1 MNEFEEKLGKFPT
14 VPRRIDKYGYD
25 TTPKF
30 FYGRNPVTQQQAE
43 QAAQANEPDSLWTT
57 SVQHFGNGLKDVI
70 SNELYTAIGFANEK
84 LKNIGAYGDPDAAGA
99 DEYLQ
104 QALPAAQAEMPKAV
118 ETLQNNEF
126 LKPVQVNDGDSTTR
140 QILGAVIENIPQYGV
155 STALGPLAPLF
166 MARQLYG
173 SGTKQGTERGMDLDL
188 ASKAGF
194 WNVGVQQP
202 LDYLGMVG
210 PYGKTLG
217 AINKVAR
224 AVAPAAKITKNI
236 GKLAK
241 SANKMGGW
249 LSPAGGMNVKRSP
262 LRAVAEG
269 LISEAPTEFIQ
280 EYGEQGVLDYFDPK
294 VSREQLMYNVTTNPK
309 TFRNAAMAGVVGGL
323 MGGAAGGV
331 SSLINNRRIDNFNEQ
346 AGRLTKQVNDYLEK
360 HPEAKA
366 NQTANA
372 QTQTAS
378 NTMQQEQPSY
388 VSNFS
393 PDVQAAMAGGFM
405 GGASSGFMGGAS
417 SSASAPINN
426 GRIDEYSLQQERL
439 TEQVNDYLKKNPEA
453 KANQTANE
461 QTQTAS
467 STMKQEPP
475 SYVSNFSPDVQAAI
489 QKYATPDVPPA
500 VVAAIIQQESRGNP
514 NAESYAGAQGLMQ
527 LMPGTAADL
536 GVENPFNV
544 DENVRGGVQYFSQMK
559 AMFNGNIV
567 AALAAYNRGHSYVK
581 AWLNDGTW
589 DGTLEHADQIPVK
602 ETREYVKDIMHN
614 LAQSG
619 GQGTQNVGVQNA
631 GYSVQEQVELIRQ
644 QEAATA
650 QMQEEYNRYAN
661 SEMAR
666 DYALELSRTS
676 TDPALVNQVQ
686 DAVRVGDNAKLEKI
700 ARENG
705 YKDQDFTVAEEEEET
720 AAEPVVFSNRLQAAN
735 SNIHTGMKIPNGD
748 AYQAMPAKYGA
759 AADNVIQNIADV
771 IAGKRIANAN
781 LSTVVPQEA
790 TPTVERTLP
799 VHEQQAVQQTV
810 HEQQATPVSHNL
822 DLPDV
827 IELPMSRNME
837 LSDQMYTENLQGRAN
852 EALDRIKQNDVPPA
866 EELLSLAEELNTM
879 PTTPETEAAKLAF
892 TQAANIQSDNVSAVQ
907 PKQLP
912 APPNT
917 QDHLALGE
925 TANQEMPPMAENAQ
939 RGGRIVANNA
949 PRLTMLPPQMTGRL
963 QSDIQGTPNTATNEH
978 APINMSAHA
987 PLWNAIV
994 QDTTAAD
1001 KVKSSPKN
1009 GDLSIVSDAFIK
1021 PSSVLTTISAPES
1034 GSAITFTFKD
1044 GQKKVGS
1051 IKTDLNALLT
1061 GMNKARGNKAQKLQA
1076 AIDKTLY
1083 SSSFFEKNFEQTGN
1097 NPAKALYKGNKKA
1110 NGQRAVAGNF
1120 AFNMYNSVDSLLAG
1134 YHAQGYDAKIGLLE
1148 NAETAQEQQEQPQQE
1163 VAQEQQ
1169 EEQPQEAQEETQ
1181 ETTEPQEEAANTEQ
1195 TEKAAQ
1201 EQPKETTQAEEINKK
1216 TPQTEEQETVQT
1228 EETQAESPSANELSN
1243 NARTYADTWK
1253 WLVNKFSTDSYT
1265 DRPKHNPKNGS
1276 LSYSGS
1282 ISKSRD
1288 GKISLLATITTPE
1301 NGSVITFTFKEDQKK
1316 TGSITIDLSTLLEHI
1331 TNFGSENAYGTTES
1345 VALKRFLSSQYFKD
1359 HFDPIQGAIEHSH
1372 YISSGKSDDQP
1383 KAYFFSDEMGRAIRS
1398 FIVGYHDQG
1407 YDAQVGLWKN
1417 EEVAKTEKAVDNN
1430 SKEAIKEVGGEA
1442 DGRNDARAN
1451 VETDTGI
1458 HEEAEQSA
1466 DARSGEVGHRA
1477 DGGDR
1482 VGRVRK
1488 DTRGARGSQ
1497 ENTGGTELL
1506 DRTQKGD
1513 EHLAY
1518 IDSLPYTVQVGKPR
1532 QAALEKQGKDT
1543 SLKGITEE
1551 ERTKAQEQLAAHGQL
1566 LMDWAKKN
1574 GVSKDH
1580 ATAERKKL
1588 QEKIVNDYYN
1598 KGSYAKGKQA
1608 FLILGLPAAG
1618 KSSLADPLA
1627 DNMDAIIVDSD
1638 EFKKRL
1644 PEFANGAGAN
1654 YLHEE
1659 SSDMA
1664 NSLLEQVIDGGD
1676 NLVFPVVGKTPKSL
1690 QEKITLLKQAGYDVH
1705 LGYMDLPMDEA
1716 LLRATN
1722 RYILE
1727 GRLVNLE
1734 YIQSVGDR
1742 PLKNFNAIKNNPDI
1756 TDYALYSND
1765 VPFGEKPKLIEGTD
1779 YLSKRID
1786 SGEKAV
1792 NNKDT
1797 KAVNS
1802 DDTSR
1807 TESGR
1812 TIEGSGS
1819 ETSRERSTEAK
1830 RGMGQEHLVSG
1841 ERAAVLRAGEDQ
1853 DDGSVRD
1860 RDTDD
1865 LRSGEETAGERVSE
1879 RGHNVSR
1886 RDDTGGT
1893 GVSSARGTVGGGDDA
1908 TSRSTRHADGSTES
1922 VGRSSGNDERTGSG
1936 QPDEQ
1941 AERVEQRPKPKTIRR
1956 GRFYSTEEARQ
1967 TFAEETQSA
1976 GKRMEYNKDAINT
1989 YLRLTDNG
1997 RIKDMAD
2004 IVVTPDDLTALS
2016 RFTGWGGLGTQVRRL
2031 ADNGDEWLTSHF
2043 TDEEITAMRNS
2054 TETAYFTPPNVVS
2067 FMWNAIEKMG
2077 LQKNARVLEP
2087 SMGIG
2092 NFVMQLPNAYK
2103 DEAHVTGIELDTVTG
2118 NMAQL
2123 LYGADAKTNIRVEG
2137 YEKNRSGDNSFDLV
2151 IGNVPFSTTKFKSGE
2166 IRFDRLK
2173 PFLHDFFFL
2182 KAVKQTRPGG
2192 VVAFITT
2199 SGTMDKA
2206 DGTIRRM
2213 LASEAD
2219 LVAAY
2224 RLPQGTFPG
2233 TNVVADILFLQKR
2246 AERLDD
2252 VSGVDWVRTK
2262 DASEVGF
2269 GFEDKGIYINEYF
2282 ISHPEN
2288 VLGRFCMEYNSR
2300 FGKYRATVSNAA
2312 DTIRGTKEI
2321 DSAKWFGEKLES
2333 LPEKIIQARSKAIK
2347 EKKTISTEG
2356 TRATKRGSIFMRDG
2370 QAYRTI
2376 GREAQEISD
2385 EELGIK
2391 TAADRN
2397 KVAGL
2402 LQLAQD
2408 YRELLDTE
2416 AAGGDGTELRKRVQK
2431 GYKIARKGNK
2441 SIRSSKA
2448 YKAII
2453 KAGDGSVS
2461 ILSSIENRDGKPNPI
2476 LDQPMMRV
2484 QKKIEKPNVAEAVII
2499 SSVAGNIDIAEIADL
2514 TKQSKSKVKSELI
2527 KQDLAYITP
2536 NGNWETKEKYING
2549 NIAEKLNAAT
2559 DALKYGNKDM
2569 KRNIEALNKVLPER
2583 VPMNAVTVGFG
2594 ASWVEPEI
2602 YTDFIVQELYGKDV
2616 DEYKRKAI
2624 DRSGAIK
2631 VSMAGGAVSVNV
2643 NINALPGGHNA
2654 RGQQW
2659 YVSTLGER
2667 TKDITINNVI
2677 SAALGNKEIAV
2688 RRPKLGGEKGEWE
2701 IDEERTG
2708 LANSMVQRLNDD
2720 WQEFIRTG
2728 QHRDHLADSYN
2739 YRFNSF
2745 YTPKFDGSNM
2755 TFPGM
2760 RGVVNG
2766 NEFSL
2771 RKHQKDAVYKGL
2783 MQGRGLFAHEVGT
2796 GKTYVMGALA
2806 MESKRLGLA
2815 KKTLVLAKTA
2825 NYKAVAEDMQKEY
2838 PGAKIIVLEEKGN
2851 NAGGQLAETMIGD
2864 WDIVVAPHSQ
2874 MSLFLLSDEGYNKAE
2889 NKIRQ
2894 EIREQLESIA
2904 DEQTIPSEI
2913 WKLVDGNLRSTDDEV
2928 KVAMRKLKRDGFEV
2942 KELVQSLAQQLRLLE
2957 KYGNSVAEAKHI
2969 PFEQLGIDQI
2979 LIDEAHEF
2987 KKPGIVT
2994 KSEVKGIETGSS
3006 DMALKLRMLTEDVTE
3021 RYGRGVYMFTGTPIT
3036 NTATELYQMMRYVM
3050 KPEMEAAGISSFD
3063 SWFATY
3069 AQAESSLTK
3078 KPTGEYEDEVRFI
3091 GFKNLPELQRM
3102 YNLYFDFVKTKDMP
3116 EFQPRKVK
3124 GYTLTDENIPDAV
3137 KKELENGRTEN
3148 ADDVPYHRILNVRS
3162 EMTDEMKLYTEE
3174 IERAARRYAKSSGKV
3189 KKELQQKGDL
3199 GDPLVAMRKLSQL
3212 SLDPRLV
3219 GIADYAG
3226 SKIQNCAD
3234 NILAEYQKHDKVS
3247 QAVFL
3252 QEGVSD
3258 ERTVVA
3264 RDNKGF
3270 VVRDKDGKPIKEKAA
3285 GWNVAKALKD
3295 ELINRGIPEKEIA
3308 ILSSDAKALADLK
3321 RTYKE
3326 KYNLSR
3332 QPSTDDLK
3340 KLVAEEVSEC
3350 KIKVIIGTRSMLGTG
3365 INMQHNLKAIHQ
3377 LDAPWMPGELAQSQ
3391 GRAVRQKNQ
3400 WNTVTEYR
3408 YITDLDAV
3416 RWTRLAIKASFIAA
3430 ITDNTNTQRTLEM
3443 DESMGSTVGGAEG
3456 DIYLTLSAAAQDNRL
3471 MEQKRLDKKVKKL
3484 ESAQKVFYRSK
3495 EMQEAEAIRAK
3506 DLIKEYKAKLST
3518 LKALDKAKTDGD
3530 LIIEGR
3536 GKDEKEL
3543 DALRKLES
3551 RLRMKDAGRVKL
3563 ATYQGLDIYGE
3574 RDFFKTRLTLAHGS
3588 NEIDLKTVD
3597 GSISGATLRALVNN
3611 ELGKQIKASETGIAN
3626 SQRAIDTWKTEKTAK
3641 FTGEEALNKARAR
3654 RDAIIADIK
3663 RNPDKPP
3670 AWLVQGVRPNSTVKV
3685 DGKSILIRSY
3695 FVGKNKAGEPIHFLI
3710 DDAGDAYHISK
3721 IRDYKT
3727 GLNPYEEEYLA
3738 KEPKDITPVYEN
3750 DNTEVVGQEEQ
3761 DETKGEQQGET
3772 QGETQDETKYST
3784 VNESNTDTYRYSKND
3799 VQDAFKGQA
3808 VKQTNNGYEV
3818 AFAGGGKLV
3827 ITETGELHRAD
3838 GKRVRGSYRDGVI
3851 TLTDMASPFT
3861 LGHEKLHFA
3870 KDVLYTPKEWSFIDK
3885 ATRKR
3890 LAKEGNANP
3899 TELEVEERAADWYAE
3914 WEQKRSKP
3922 AGALQRLFV
3931 KLKDFLA
3938 KLTNLAHGNANA
3950 QFSKLHEGKLYGRN
3964 WTDNKGKQLKY
3975 STVEETNDAIDRTEK
3990 DIREDSTS
3998 LFSGFTAAMD
4008 RVMQKRGLKEGKNV
4022 SVKADV
4028 NSFNWFSHTLMTP
4041 DHLAKSNETL
4051 RVFTSLGKDA
4061 SRELQQLRNEVDEK
4075 MEQIADGLKTDKER
4089 KLYNRIIEDGELDG
4103 TEYTAEELRKE
4114 GVSDGVINAYLGTR
4128 QLYDEYYRRV
4138 DETKRNMTTY
4148 HRVVTAKE
4156 LQALRDDKFVER
4168 LTEKKLA
4175 NGKYDVRFSTAQQHL
4190 HAGKGMSGKELRE
4203 LYQSK
4208 YAKVGDVQNSLGE
4221 RVEQKDIVDNDTY
4234 RVNYVSINEPMHKVK
4249 GYFHHMFSDWSV
4261 YEKATDPTG
4270 KDYYTQVASYR
4281 SRKDAVMAFN
4291 KMQELLDK
4299 SKERTYTRE
4308 ELAQQG
4314 YDNGVITAYE
4324 QAVNDNT
4331 PVDSRE
4337 YVIRPKSFHFPA
4349 NSGVALSTVKYERAI
4364 QAIEDKYEVSSAEAR
4379 ELARGIL
4386 KRKAG
4391 HRFLGSTME
4400 RTGEKGYSLDML
4412 RVLRM
4417 YTTQATRY
4425 VALEKFKNNA
4435 YREFEKFFGVP
4446 VDESKGG
4453 GLEFYIKKY
4462 IDDVNGNPTRIED
4475 IANAQLNWMAH
4486 NRAGRVLGLDKFYT
4500 YLGTD
4505 RPAMVLANAEMQAAA
4520 VLKLGLLNL
4529 SSAAINLTQLMNSV
4543 TILGVKPLI
4552 KAHWAKDTFTKAE
4565 RKFLKDVGVDTQ
4577 LGLETGAGYDRN
4589 RSDDFTKYAL
4599 APFTWSEQKVR
4610 QITALMALGKAKKEG
4625 MSYAQAVKLARDTN
4639 DEANFDYGVNNAP
4652 LFIRAGGPV
4661 TQMMFQ
4667 FMKFPVNQISFMMN
4681 TARNGTNEQRARLMI
4696 PIIMAGAYGVPGW
4709 AAIICPFLAA
4719 MLAAACGD
4727 DYEDPE
4733 LYLKKKCYEWADGDP
4748 FWTGFVQVGFHGL
4761 PALANMDI
4769 GRRMGVGDFG
4779 GDVSKTIRRQKYGY
4793 DFGDF
4798 LTSVFGGVTLQ
4809 SILQAQKQLD
4819 YGNDIEAIKAM
4830 SPALGNIAQ
4839 AIVGERR
4846 TTRGRLAATYNSTST
4861 RVMKALGFK
4870 PLDETIETEKA
4881 RMIQEERSIK
4891 RASDAKLI
4899 DAYIRALEAKDEKRM
4914 QELLTELKN
4923 RKITAKRVNSEIKR
4937 KRLSQLERA
4946 IENEG
4951 SKEKRR
4957 RAQERFNW

>member
-1 MNEFEEKLGKFPT
+1 MNEFEERLGKYPIQGQ
-14 VPRRIDKYGYD
+14 RRIDRYGFD

-30 FYGRNPVTQQQAE
+30 FYGRGAQQQAE
-43 QAAQANEPDSLWTT
+43 QVAQANEPDSLWTT
-57 SVQHFGNGLKDVI
+57 TLQHAANGVKDVT
-70 SNELYTAIGFANEK
+70 SNMLYTAVGFANEK

-126 LKPVQVNDGDSTTR
+126 LKPVQVNDGDSTAR
-140 QILGAVIENIPQYGV
+140 QFAGAVIENIPQYLISMGLG
-155 STALGPLAPLF
+155 TAGAPLF
-166 MARQLYG
+166 MSGQLYG

-194 WNVGVQQP
+194 WNTVGQEP
-202 LDYLGMVG
+202 LDYLSMVG

-249 LSPAGGMNVKRSP
+249 LSPAGGMNAKRNP
-262 LRAVAEG
+262 LRAAAEG
-269 LISEAPTEFIQ
+269 VISEAPTEFMQ
-280 EYGEQGVLDYFDPK
+280 EYVERGVLDAHDPN
-294 VSREQLMYNVTTNPK
+294 VSREQLIYNVTTNPD
-309 TFRNAAMAGVVGGL
+309 TFRGAAMAGAVGGF
-323 MGGAAGGV
+323 MGGAAGGIFAP
-331 SSLINNRRIDNFNEQ
+331 INNRRIDNFNKQ
-346 AGRLTKQVNDYLEK
+346 AERLTKQVNDYLEK

-366 NQTANA
+366 NQTAN
-372 QTQTAS
+372 
-378 NTMQQEQPSY
+378 
-388 VSNFS
+388 V
-393 PDVQAAMAGGFM
+393 
-405 GGASSGFMGGAS
+405 
-417 SSASAPINN
+417 
-426 GRIDEYSLQQERL
+426 
-439 TEQVNDYLKKNPEA
+439 
-453 KANQTANE
+453 

-467 STMKQEPP
+467 STMQQEPP
-475 SYVSNFSPDVQAAI
+475 SYVSNFSPEVQAAI
-489 QKYATPDVPPA
+489 QKHATDYVPPNE
-500 VVAAIIQQESRGNP
+500 VAAIIQQESRGNP
-514 NAESYAGAQGLMQ
+514 HAESYAGAQGLMQ

-544 DENVRGGVQYFSQMK
+544 DENVRGGVKYFSQMK
-559 AMFNGNIV
+559 AMFNGNTA
-567 AALAAYNRGHSYVK
+567 AALAAYNAGAGNVET
-581 AWLNDGTW
+581 WLNNGTW
-589 DGTLEHADQIPVK
+589 DGTLEHADQIPFK
-602 ETREYVKDIMHN
+602 ETREYVKEVMAN
-614 LAQSG
+614 MGQSG
-619 GQGTQNVGVQNA
+619 GRYNAGMPNV
-631 GYSVQEQVELIRQ
+631 GYSVQEQAEMIQQ
-644 QEAATA
+644 QEAATE

-705 YKDQDFTVAEEEEET
+705 YQDQDFTVAEEEET
-720 AAEPVVFSNRLQAAN
+720 AEPVVFSNRLQAAN
-735 SNIHTGMKIPNGD
+735 SNIHTNTQMPNGGT
-748 AYQAMPAKYGA
+748 YQAMPAKYGA
-759 AADNVIQNIADV
+759 AADNVIRNIADV
-771 IAGKRIANAN
+771 IAGKRITSAN
-781 LSTVVPQEA
+781 LPMVVPREV

-799 VHEQQAVQQTV
+799 TRALPAPMHNEQTL
-810 HEQQATPVSHNL
+810 PVPFVSEKHTL

-827 IELPMSRNME
+827 IELPMPRNME
-837 LSDQMYTENLQGRAN
+837 LSDQMYTENLQGRVN

-866 EELLSLAEELNTM
+866 EELLSLTEELNTM

-892 TQAANIQSDNVSAVQ
+892 TQAANIQSDNMSAAQ

-912 APPNT
+912 APPNM
-917 QDHLALGE
+917 QDHLARSLGE
-925 TANQEMPPMAENAQ
+925 TANQEMPPMTENVQ
-939 RGGRIVANNA
+939 RGKRIVANNA

-963 QSDIQGTPNTATNEH
+963 QSAIQGTPNVATNEH

-1001 KVKSSPKN
+1001 KVKSNPKN

-1034 GSAITFTFKD
+1034 GSVITFTFKD

-1051 IKTDLNALLT
+1051 IKTDLNAVLT
-1061 GMNKARGNKAQKLQA
+1061 GMNKARGSKAQKLQA
-1076 AIDKTLY
+1076 AIDETLY
-1083 SSSFFEKNFEQTGN
+1083 SSSFFEKNFEQAGN
-1097 NPAKALYKGNKKA
+1097 NLAKALYKGNKKA

-1120 AFNMYNSVDSLLAG
+1120 AFNMYNSVDNLLAG
-1134 YHAQGYDAKIGLLE
+1134 YHAQGYDAKIGLFE
-1148 NAETAQEQQEQPQQE
+1148 NTETAQPQETVQEQQPQQ
-1163 VAQEQQ
+1163 Q
-1169 EEQPQEAQEETQ
+1169 
-1181 ETTEPQEEAANTEQ
+1181 
-1195 TEKAAQ
+1195 KAAQ
-1201 EQPKETTQAEEINKK
+1201 EKQEVQPQEETT
-1216 TPQTEEQETVQT
+1216 
-1228 EETQAESPSANELSN
+1228 
-1243 NARTYADTWK
+1243 
-1253 WLVNKFSTDSYT
+1253 
-1265 DRPKHNPKNGS
+1265 H
-1276 LSYSGS
+1276 
-1282 ISKSRD
+1282 
-1288 GKISLLATITTPE
+1288 
-1301 NGSVITFTFKEDQKK
+1301 
-1316 TGSITIDLSTLLEHI
+1316 
-1331 TNFGSENAYGTTES
+1331 
-1345 VALKRFLSSQYFKD
+1345 
-1359 HFDPIQGAIEHSH
+1359 
-1372 YISSGKSDDQP
+1372 
-1383 KAYFFSDEMGRAIRS
+1383 
-1398 FIVGYHDQG
+1398 
-1407 YDAQVGLWKN
+1407 
-1417 EEVAKTEKAVDNN
+1417 EEVAKTEKTVDNN
-1430 SKEAIKEVGGEA
+1430 SKEVIKEVGGEA
-1442 DGRNDARAN
+1442 DDGRRN
-1451 VETDTGI
+1451 VETDAGI
-1458 HEEAEQSA
+1458 HEETGKRT
-1466 DARSGEVGHRA
+1466 DDRSGETGDRDA
-1477 DGGDR
+1477 RGGR
-1482 VGRVRK
+1482 VGRVREN
-1488 DTRGARGSQ
+1488 ARVDQSTSGNK
-1497 ENTGGTELL
+1497 ETADLL
-1506 DRTQKGD
+1506 GNTQKGD

-1518 IDSLPYTVQVGKPR
+1518 INSLPYTVQVGEPR
-1532 QAALEKQGKDT
+1532 QAALKKQGKDT

-1551 ERTKAQEQLAAHGQL
+1551 ERTKAQEQLAKHGKL
-1566 LMDWAKKN
+1566 LAEWADRNGNSKK
-1574 GVSKDH
+1574 H
-1580 ATAERKKL
+1580 ATDERHSL
-1588 QEKIVNDYYN
+1588 RAKIIDDYYN

-1664 NSLLEQVIDGGD
+1664 DELLTRVIKNGD

-1705 LGYMDLPMDEA
+1705 LGYMDLPMDKA

-1727 GRLVNLE
+1727 GRLVNLK
-1734 YIQSVGDR
+1734 YIKSVGDR

-2166 IRFDRLK
+2166 MRFDRLK

-3654 RDAIIADIK
+3654 RDAIIEDIK

-3670 AWLVQGVRPNSTVKV
+3670 AWLVQNVPPNSTVKV
-3685 DGKSILIRSY
+3685 DGKSVLIRSY

-3727 GLNPYEEEYLA
+3727 GLNPYEEYLA
-3738 KEPKDITPVYEN
+3738 DEPKDVTPVYEN
-3750 DNTEVVGQEEQ
+3750 DNAEVVGQVEEQ
-3761 DETKGEQQGET
+3761 GEAKGEQQGET
-3772 QGETQDETKYST
+3772 QDEQQDETKYST

-3838 GKRVRGSYRDGVI
+3838 GKRIRGSYRDGVI

-3975 STVEETNDAIDRTEK
+3975 STVEETNDAIERTEK

-3998 LFSGFTAAMD
+3998 LFGGFTAAMD

-4028 NSFNWFSHTLMTP
+4028 NAFNWFSHTLMTP

-4190 HAGKGMSGKELRE
+4190 HAGKDMSGKELRE

-4324 QAVNDNT
+4324 QATNDNT

-4462 IDDVNGNPTRIED
+4462 IDDVNGNPTRLED
-4475 IANAQLNWMAH
+4475 IANAQLNWIAH
-4486 NRAGRVLGLDKFYT
+4486 NRAGRVLGLDKVYT

-4543 TILGVKPLI
+4543 TILGVKPLL
-4552 KAHWAKDTFTKAE
+4552 KAHWAKGAFTKAE

-4610 QITALMALGKAKKEG
+4610 QITALMALGKAKQEG

-4779 GDVSKTIRRQKYGY
+4779 GDVSRTIRGQKYGY
-4793 DFGDF
+4793 DFNDF
-4798 LTSVFGGVTLQ
+4798 YTSVLGGITLQ
-4809 SILQAQKQLD
+4809 SILQAKKQLD

-4870 PLDETIETEKA
+4870 PLDETVETEKA

-4899 DAYIRALEAKDEKRM
+4899 DAYIRALEVKDEDRM